1 MIAPSFA
8 VATAVRAVDSH
19 TYEANFDSQ
28 WCVGSVPHGGVVTS
42 VFLRV
47 AATHFRT
54 TLAAQNQPHTIS
66 LHVEFLRRT
75 QEGAA
80 TLAVRH
86 VKLGRQ
92 TSTIHLSLLQE
103 GREEVV
109 GYLTHSNLDAE
120 DGLSLTTR
128 WALQPLPPPPPTNF
142 AALLT
147 RNDDPS
153 WIEQT
158 DKPFPKFRKVSH
170 RVRTFLPREGHVMPG
185 VIDQW
190 LRLDSGE
197 HFTNESIGFVSD
209 NFPSVVDS
217 LWPQQKE
224 KAPPLW
230 YPTVALNL
238 DIKKTL
244 PPGGV
249 EWLFL
254 RVRPKCINNGRMDL
268 EVVVFDAAG
277 EIVALSQHVV
287 LIVGAERNMAAR
299 RSGQTKI

>member
-1 MIAPSFA
+1 MAPSFA
-8 VATAVRAVDSH
+8 EATAVRAINSH
-19 TYEANFDSQ
+19 TYAVNLNSE

-54 TLAAQNQPHTIS
+54 TLATQNQPHTIS

-80 TLAVRH
+80 TLVVRD

-92 TSTIHLSLLQE
+92 TSTIHVSLLQE

-109 GYLTHSNLDAE
+109 GYLTHSNMDTE
-120 DGLSLTTR
+120 SGLSLKTR
-128 WALQPLPPPPPTNF
+128 WILQPAPPPLPADFTV
-142 AALLT
+142 LLAGGE
-147 RNDDPS
+147 DPN
-153 WIEQT
+153 WIEHT

-170 RVRTFLPREGHVMPG
+170 RVRTFLPRAGQAMPG
-185 VIDQW
+185 VVDQW

-197 HFTNESIGFVSD
+197 NFTNESIGFVSD
-209 NFPSVVDS
+209 HFPPVVDG
-217 LWPQQKE
+217 LWRTEQKDR
-224 KAPPLW
+224 PPAFW
-230 YPTVALNL
+230 FPTVALNL

-244 PPGGV
+244 PPDGV

-254 RVRPKCINNGRMDL
+254 RVRPKSINNGRMDL
-268 EVVVFDAAG
+268 EVVILDVAG
-277 EIVALSQHVV
+277 EVVALSHHVV
-287 LIVGAERNMAAR
+287 LILGAERNMAAR
-299 RSGQTKI
+299 RNSQTKI